1 MGKQSRLEKKKQAKK
16 KPLMA
21 SQADRHQLYQK
32 SVQDTDVE
40 LGLMVEKYR
49 DIRGR
54 EPLSFRE
61 DFCGTALLSVAWCR
75 DTPTRTAQG
84 VDLCADTLAWGR
96 EHNVEPAGKKVAARV
111 ELVNGD
117 VLKVNKPKVDITCAL
132 NFSYN
137 VFKTRD
143 LLRRYFKSVRKG
155 LNDDGVLMLDIFGGT
170 EAITST
176 REKRKVEGEPF
187 TFIWEQEK
195 YNPVTNE
202 ILCHINFKFKD
213 GSRLEPAF
221 TYDWRLWTIPEVHEL
236 LLEAG
241 FSKVHVYWE
250 EYRDDEDDEGYLVA
264 SGDYIEV
271 SEVENQESWVSYIF
285 AEV

>member
-16 KPLMA
+16 NSSMA
-21 SQADRHQLYQK
+21 SQADYHELYQK

-40 LGLMVEKYR
+40 LELMVEKYR
-49 DIRGR
+49 EIRGK

-61 DFCGTALLSVAWCR
+61 DFCGTALLSVAWCQR
-75 DTPTRTAQG
+75 KSKCTAQG
-84 VDLCADTLAWGR
+84 VDLCEQTLDWGKK
-96 EHNVEPAGKKVAARV
+96 HNVLPAGKKVAARV
-111 ELVNGD
+111 ELVHGN
-117 VLKVNKPKVDITCAL
+117 VLKVHKPKVDLTCAF
-132 NFSYN
+132 NFSYS
-137 VFKTRD
+137 VFKTREQ
-143 LLRRYFKSVRKG
+143 LRRYFKSARKG
-155 LNDDGVLMLDIFGGT
+155 LNEEGVLMLDIFGGT

-176 REKRKVEGEPF
+176 REKRKIEGEPF

-202 ILCHINFKFKD
+202 ILCHINFKFTD
-213 GSRLEPAF
+213 GSKIEPAF
-221 TYDWRLWTIPEVHEL
+221 TYDWRLWTIPELHEL

-250 EYRDDEDDEGYLVA
+250 EYQDDEDDEGYLVA
-264 SGDYIEV
+264 NGNYIEV
-271 SEVENQESWVSYIF
+271 NEVENQESWVSYMC